1 VRILFLIISNSST
14 PHIRLTTY
22 FSIFYFV
29 GDEFEH
35 YWSVRGILSPKKCH
49 CYSLENSLLLVFL
62 VHWGRNYCCLWYYR
76 TDWWTDMDSW
86 SSWWNNQLCPWVNAI
101 FFNIVWWRQ
110 FPLVFYTCNV
120 TSICRNMFGC
130 RFPFV
135 CISIGLTIGKVPTV
149 GVVYNPIMDEVRFY
163 KSHVS
168 FRWPDITWNFKWL
181 KFYVEHAEFTS
192 FHIAWWFSTCML
204 DVSASFLAKWTLTS
218 DH

>member
-86 SSWWNNQLCPWVNAI
+86 SSWWNNQLCPWVNAN
-101 FFNIVWWRQ
+101 FFLTLFGEGNFLLFFIH
-110 FPLVFYTCNV
+110 V
-120 TSICRNMFGC
+120 TSLQ
-130 RFPFV
+130 FV
-135 CISIGLTIGKVPTV
+135 
-149 GVVYNPIMDEVRFY
+149 
-163 KSHVS
+163 
-168 FRWPDITWNFKWL
+168 
-181 KFYVEHAEFTS
+181 A
-192 FHIAWWFSTCML
+192 TCL
-204 DVSASFLAKWTLTS
+204 DVGFPSCAFLLVLQLEKFLQ
-218 DH
+218 